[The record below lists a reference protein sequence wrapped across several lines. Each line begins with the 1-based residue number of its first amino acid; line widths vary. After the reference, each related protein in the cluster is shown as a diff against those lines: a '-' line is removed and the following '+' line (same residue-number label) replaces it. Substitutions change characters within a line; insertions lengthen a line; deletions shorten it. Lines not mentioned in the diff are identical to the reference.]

1 MAQATQKT
9 QQVYELKNV
18 PTSGHWVT
26 FITEPSTRIPLT
38 WSEWSGTI
46 RRGTY
51 YNCRAYWGMCESSLD
66 PSQLITDE
74 DEQTKSSF
82 RKPKWLE
89 GNKLSV
95 ILGETQLF
103 IAAEYIDKEYRDGPS
118 APYHIK
124 DLVKWNDAHGP
135 TWITMQLNGVFQ
147 YGQNN
152 GVNKSS
158 KMNRW
163 LVYHPPI
170 SRMIEPP
177 RVFQHRFTG
186 TLKTDLVEAGIRDMH
201 LAVESGEDHKV
212 AAQATGKVL
221 SILIKLVRNG
231 VGHYLHTFLSTQDVN
246 DIIVTKFNQL
256 RAKNQVLQETALYT
270 TVMQDIQFWEKKEA
284 DKERDA
290 INSKM
295 ADAKKASDNY
305 EKMLLLDITNK
316 ALPQLKPQTPQKQE
330 KQPETLEQARQ
341 QLQQYTLPDIPHKET
356 AVVEIEPFNA
366 ADPKVGT
373 EQFKD
378 ELNALVAEIDE
389 AVNGTQ
395 HKRDLSGIG
404 NRGRRVIITKGQDG
418 RNAPT
423 AAYKEG
429 LFPSEK
435 SAIDKRNNLIS
446 GNYPK

>member
-1 MAQATQKT
+1 MAQATPKT

-26 FITEPSTRIPLT
+26 FITEPSTRVPLT

-51 YNCRAYWGMCESSLD
+51 YNCRAYWGMCDPNLD
-66 PSQLITDE
+66 PAQLITDE

-82 RKPKWLE
+82 RKPKWME

-95 ILGETQLF
+95 VLGETQLF
-103 IAAEYIDKEYRDGPS
+103 IAAEYIDKEYRDGPL

-124 DLVKWNDAHGP
+124 DLVKWSESHGP

-152 GVNKSS
+152 GVDKSS

-177 RVFQHRFTG
+177 RIFQHRFTG
-186 TLKTDLVEAGIRDMH
+186 TLKTDLVEAGVRDMH
-201 LAVESGEDHKV
+201 LAVESGEDHKI

-231 VGHYLHTFLSTQDVN
+231 IGHWLHTFLSTQDVN
-246 DIIVTKFNQL
+246 DIIATKINQL
-256 RAKNQVLQETALYT
+256 KLKNQALQETALYT
-270 TVMQDIQFWEKKEA
+270 TVMQDVQFWEKKEA
-284 DKERDA
+284 DKERNA

-295 ADAKKASDNY
+295 VDAKKAADDY
-305 EKMLLLDITNK
+305 DKMLLLDLANK
-316 ALPQLKPQTPQKQE
+316 PILQPKPPAQKQE

-341 QLQQYTLPDIPHKET
+341 QLQQFTLPDIPQKET
-356 AVVEIEPFNA
+356 AVVPIEPFTT

-373 EQFKD
+373 QQFKD

-389 AVNGTQ
+389 AVTGARR
-395 HKRDLSGIG
+395 KRDLSSMG
-404 NRGRRVIITKGQDG
+404 NKGVRIVVTKGQ
-418 RNAPT
+418 NAST

-429 LFPSEK
+429 IFSSEK
-435 SAIDKRNNLIS
+435 SAAGRRSSLVS
-446 GNYPK
+446 GNYAR